1 MNKCLHFVL
10 LFILIKQT
18 FQRTEDYFSEN
29 FDVNKNCE
37 KEGLI
42 KKLIEEK
49 QHERC
54 SVTTEGY
61 NIFIQIKN
69 IK

>member
-37 KEGLI
+37 KEDLI
-42 KKLIEEK
+42 KELLEEK

-61 NIFIQIKN
+61 TILIQMKDN
-69 IK
+69 K

>member
-10 LFILIKQT
+10 LLILIKQT

-42 KKLIEEK
+42 KKLIEDN

-54 SVTTEGY
+54 SVTTKGY
-61 NIFIQIKN
+61 TIFIQMKDIK
-69 IK
+69 

>member
-37 KEGLI
+37 KESLI
-42 KKLIEEK
+42 KKLLEEK
-49 QHERC
+49 QNERC

-61 NIFIQIKN
+61 TIFIQMKDIK
-69 IK
+69 